1 MKLDFGTEKMIV
13 EVIDGVGWVT
23 FNNPER
29 RNAVM
34 WEMWVAIPKIFEEL
48 SARDDVRCCVVKGA
62 GDKAFVSG
70 ADISEFAEKR
80 TGEEQSKLYNATS
93 DAAYAAI
100 ESFDKPLIAM
110 IQGFCIGGGLAV
122 ALSADIRIAADN
134 TVYAVPAAKLGLG
147 YRYPGM
153 KRLVSLVGPAYAK
166 DIFFTGRKYTA
177 DEAFHMGLINHLTTL
192 NGLEAKTREYAEMIA
207 ENAPLTIAAANY
219 AVQTALAHE
228 ADRDFAKL
236 DALVDACF
244 ASDDYREGQTA
255 FMEKRKP
262 AFTGR

>member
-1 MKLDFGTEKMIV
+1 MQLDFGTEKMVV

-23 FNNPER
+23 FNNPAR
-29 RNAVM
+29 RNAVGWDM
-34 WEMWVAIPKIFEEL
+34 WIAIPKIFAEL

-70 ADISEFAEKR
+70 ADISEFKERR
-80 TGEEQSKLYNATS
+80 TGEEQSRIYNAKS

-110 IQGFCIGGGLAV
+110 VQGFCIGGGLAI

-166 DIFFTGRKYTA
+166 EIFFTGRHYSA
-177 DEAFHMGLINHLTTL
+177 DEAFHMGLINQMTGHE
-192 NGLEAKTREYAEMIA
+192 GLEAKTREYAEMIA
-207 ENAPLTIAAANY
+207 GNAPLTIAAANY
-219 AVQTALAHE
+219 AVQTALAAE

-236 DALVDACF
+236 DAMVDACF
-244 ASDDYREGQTA
+244 ASEDYKEGQAA
-255 FMEKRKP
+255 FKEKRKP
-262 AFTGR
+262 VFTGQ